1 MSTGPPGG
9 AHQDVAPGA
18 QEAAHHE
25 LLSATDEVAY
35 ITAQERSNVHAEAN
49 AAHPQQIA
57 RTSSDPLELI
67 PMIDSCESELEHAR
81 KLILIKKAMID
92 RAITLVATVRNQL
105 ALGSIS
111 ANDAFETMK
120 AEQAHLQS
128 SFPQGPLPLFK
139 VPQASMPQA
148 STLQNESCAPFPCR
162 YLESF
167 TSVCGHVRLTNSPCP
182 SFLAQ
187 VARQRGLARCIS
199 CGSSPG
205 APPYALSADAHASVV
220 STAICRD
227 AATAQRSLK

>member
-9 AHQDVAPGA
+9 ARQDAAPGA
-18 QEAAHHE
+18 QEATHHE

-35 ITAQERSNVHAEAN
+35 ITAQERGNVHAEAN
-49 AAHPQQIA
+49 AAHPLQTA
-57 RTSSDPLELI
+57 RTRPELI

-81 KLILIKKAMID
+81 KLILIKMAAID
-92 RAITLVATVRNQL
+92 RALTIVATVRNQL

-120 AEQAHLQS
+120 AEQAHLQN
-128 SFPQGPLPLFK
+128 SFPQGPLPHFS
-139 VPQASMPQA
+139 VPQASMSQA

-167 TSVCGHVRLTNSPCP
+167 TSVCGHVRLTHVPCP
-182 SFLAQ
+182 SLLAQ

-205 APPYALSADAHASVV
+205 AAPYAFSADALHASATVI